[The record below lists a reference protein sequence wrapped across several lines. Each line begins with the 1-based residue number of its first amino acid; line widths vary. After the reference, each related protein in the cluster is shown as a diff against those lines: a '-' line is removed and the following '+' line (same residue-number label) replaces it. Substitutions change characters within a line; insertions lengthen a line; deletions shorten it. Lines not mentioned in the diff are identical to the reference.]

1 MKKFLSLVLA
11 LVMTMSLVTVSAGA
25 KDFTDDSEITYK
37 EAVDVISALGVVDG
51 YSGGDFRP
59 DDVLTRGAAAK
70 IICNLILGPTTASAL
85 NAGTAPFKDVP
96 VTNTFAGYITYCSQ
110 QGIISG
116 YADGTFRPT
125 GTLSGNAFMKMLLGA
140 LGYDSSI
147 EGYTGPNWTVSVI
160 KQAVGIGL
168 DDGND
173 EFVGS
178 KAVTRQEAALYAFN
192 MLQATMVEY
201 DQQNTIVVGDITINT
216 TSSRSDVEN
225 NGKSDKYINSDG
237 KMQFA
242 EKYFTDLRL
251 DDSGEDDFARP
262 SNVWTLKSD
271 EIGTYAKDADATY
284 TTKVEVGD
292 IYKDLGLNK
301 TVAKDDVSVYVDG
314 VSSKDHPNM
323 KDQLPVAIK
332 KGDDDTKFGANGVLT
347 EVFYDEDDGTVTITE
362 VNTYVGQVSKNVA
375 ATSKKDA
382 YVVVSTLDV
391 VPSESGNLEFE
402 TNEEFEEDA
411 YVLYTYSEAA
421 EEVKSVAAA
430 EEVSGTV
437 TKVINKASDD
447 ENKGLTIADTA
458 YKTSR
463 TVSGELLG
471 DVSVKNDYTV
481 YLDAYGYVIYI
492 EEEELTA
499 QDYALVLATANK
511 SDFVGKKAELLFADG
526 TTKVV
531 TTEKDYSNDIADNTI
546 VTYKVDS
553 DNVYTLKEV
562 SSKQDKG
569 GYNKT
574 VKETDISNFVLK
586 NDKASI
592 NVNGTA
598 VTANSKTLFVVQDT
612 EDTDEYTAYTGI
624 KNAPSITAASG
635 KDRQVDVYY
644 FCKNGSMVTVM
655 FIMPESKVD
664 VEDDSS
670 KMLFLAGESVSDLI
684 HDADDDY
691 FEYNAVVNGEI
702 TTVKVA
708 EELGDGL
715 NGLYKSFSTN
725 KYGVITKVTRYDS
738 FDNTTDSKQAVNGG
752 TGVDKRSGDYT
763 VILDTADDNWT
774 VSVDDDAAFYT
785 VDKKGNISTGSYRS
799 VVKDNNDK
807 VYAVISDYLVQSLFI
822 ETVEDDEKDS
832 GKVEIPSNVVVD
844 ISDLNSMTVT
854 YRTGTDKP
862 NAMDAVEYL
871 KTALADK
878 GYEVGTIKK
887 NNSGTYE
894 FTLNDVEG
902 AAEFNS
908 STGIIEGYAVSI
920 NGSAKL
926 LAASTTIK
934 DLALKGKYVEI
945 TDKDGTVDHKV
956 TTDNSTTIK
965 DGYKYED
972 GFYKVNETVN
982 LSGDDS
988 LTDNS
993 SISVKASKLG
1003 DNALY
1008 IKSGEDVEI
1017 EITLAAKNDADFNLT
1032 AGIIVTTVTSNNGGA
1047 LTRDVANVSLWDAGD
1062 IAPKS
1067 SGTADSQTLTV
1078 KISDSTPITNDIT
1091 LTVTL
1096 ADANA

>member
-878 GYEVGTIKK
+878 GYEVGTIK

-902 AAEFNS
+902 AAKFNS
-908 STGIIEGYAVSI
+908 SSGIIEGYAVSI

-1047 LTRDVANVSLWDAGD
+1047 LTGDVANVSLWDAGD

>member
-1 MKKFLSLVLA
+1 MKKFLPLVLA

-878 GYEVGTIKK
+878 GYEVGTIK

-902 AAEFNS
+902 AAKFNS

-1047 LTRDVANVSLWDAGD
+1047 LTGDVANVSLWDAGD

>member
-25 KDFTDDSEITYK
+25 KDFTDDSSITYK

-51 YSGGDFRP
+51 YPGGDFRP

-85 NAGTAPFKDVP
+85 SAGTAPFKDVP

-147 EGYTGPNWTVSVI
+147 EGYTGANWTVSVI

-271 EIGTYAKDADATY
+271 EIGTYAKEADATY
-284 TTKVEVGD
+284 TASVEVGD

-301 TVAKDDVSVYVDG
+301 TVDKDDVSVYVDG
-314 VSSKDHPNM
+314 VVNTKVAS
-323 KDQLPVAIK
+323 PVAIK
-332 KGDDDTKFGANGVLT
+332 KGDDDNKFGANGVLT
-347 EVFYDEDDGTVTITE
+347 EVFYDDDDGTVTITE

-382 YVVVSTLDV
+382 YVVVATLDAA
-391 VPSESGNLEFE
+391 PSETGNLEFE

-411 YVLYTYSEAA
+411 YVLFTYSEAA
-421 EEVKSVAAA
+421 EEVKSVATA

-437 TKVINKASDD
+437 TKVVNKASDD
-447 ENKGLTIADTA
+447 ENKGLTIADTE
-458 YKTSR
+458 YKTSKM
-463 TVSGELLG
+463 VSGELLG

-562 SSKQDKG
+562 SSKQDTNPVT
-569 GYNKT
+569 YNKT
-574 VKETDISNFVLK
+574 VSKPDISTFALK

-592 NVNGTA
+592 NVGGTP
-598 VTANSKTLFVVQDT
+598 VTANSKTLFVVRDT

-691 FEYNAVVNGEI
+691 FEYNAVVNNEI

-708 EELGDGL
+708 EELGDDL

-725 KYGVITKVTRYDS
+725 KYGVITKVTRYDA

-763 VILDTADDNWT
+763 VILDTTGDKWT
-774 VSVDDDAAFYT
+774 VSVDDNATYYT

-799 VVKDNNDK
+799 VVKDGNDK

-822 ETVEDDEKDS
+822 ETVEDDDKDN

-844 ISDLNSMTVT
+844 ISDLNNMTVT

-878 GYEVGTIKK
+878 GYKVGTIK

-902 AAEFNS
+902 AATFAS
-908 STGIIEGYAVSI
+908 SAGIIEGYAVSI

-926 LAASTTIK
+926 LDKNTQIQNLGLESG
-934 DLALKGKYVEI
+934 LYVAI
-945 TDKDGTVDHKV
+945 TDDEGDVSYEKIAS
-956 TTDNSTTIK
+956 NSNAIK
-965 DGYKYED
+965 DGYQYED
-972 GFYKVNETVN
+972 GFYKVIKTVTKDGTLN
-982 LSGDDS
+982 
-988 LTDNS
+988 DNS
-993 SISVKASKLG
+993 SITVAISDL
-1003 DNALY
+1003 DTNDLY
-1008 IKSGEDVEI
+1008 IKSGEEVEI
-1017 EITLAAKNDADFNLT
+1017 EVTLIAQADTDFVLT
-1032 AGIIVTTVTSNNGGA
+1032 KGINVATVVSDNGGA
-1047 LTRDVANVSLWDAGD
+1047 LTGDVKNVSLWDAGD

-1067 SGTADSQTLTV
+1067 SGTADSQTLTI
-1078 KISDSTPITNDIT
+1078 KISDSTAITDDIT

-1096 ADANA
+1096 ADAEA

>member
-147 EGYTGPNWTVSVI
+147 EGYTGANWTVSVI

>member
-85 NAGTAPFKDVP
+85 SAGTAPFKDVP

-147 EGYTGPNWTVSVI
+147 EGYTGANWTVSVI

-592 NVNGTA
+592 NVDGTP

-878 GYEVGTIKK
+878 GYEVGTIK
-887 NNSGTYE
+887 NTNGTYE

-902 AAEFNS
+902 AAKFVS

-1032 AGIIVTTVTSNNGGA
+1032 AGIIVTTVTSGQGGK
-1047 LTRDVANVSLWDAGD
+1047 LTGDVANVSLWDAGD

-1078 KISDSTPITNDIT
+1078 KISDSTAITDDIT

-1096 ADANA
+1096 ANATA

>member
-1 MKKFLSLVLA
+1 MASPDFFTCLASVFHPPYGVYGVLICIGLLAILLLMVMRMGYSDTGEYDTDRNFIYSAKGTYGTSGWMSRKEMAGVLDLVPDLRKHKGVVLGMLDNKAVCIPENPHINGNLAVYGSSGSMKTRSFCMNRILQAAVRGESLIISDPKSELYEKSSEYLRDQGYCVKVFNLVNPENSDSWNCLSEVEGQELMAQL
-11 LVMTMSLVTVSAGA
+11 
-25 KDFTDDSEITYK
+25 F
-37 EAVDVISALGVVDG
+37 VDVI
-51 YSGGDFRP
+51 
-59 DDVLTRGAAAK
+59 
-70 IICNLILGPTTASAL
+70 
-85 NAGTAPFKDVP
+85 
-96 VTNTFAGYITYCSQ
+96 
-110 QGIISG
+110 
-116 YADGTFRPT
+116 
-125 GTLSGNAFMKMLLGA
+125 
-140 LGYDSSI
+140 
-147 EGYTGPNWTVSVI
+147 I
-160 KQAVGIGL
+160 K
-168 DDGND
+168 
-173 EFVGS
+173 
-178 KAVTRQEAALYAFN
+178 
-192 MLQATMVEY
+192 
-201 DQQNTIVVGDITINT
+201 NT
-216 TSSRSDVEN
+216 TN

-878 GYEVGTIKK
+878 GYEVGTIK

-902 AAEFNS
+902 AAKFNS

-1047 LTRDVANVSLWDAGD
+1047 LTGDVANVSLWDAGD

>member
-51 YSGGDFRP
+51 YSDGDFRP

-85 NAGTAPFKDVP
+85 SAGTAPFKDVP

-147 EGYTGPNWTVSVI
+147 EGYTGANWQVSVI
-160 KQAVGIGL
+160 KQASGIGL

-178 KAVTRQEAALYAFN
+178 QAVTRQEAALYAFN

-878 GYEVGTIKK
+878 GYEVGTIK

-902 AAEFNS
+902 AAKFNS

-1047 LTRDVANVSLWDAGD
+1047 LTGDVANVSLWDAGD

>member
-85 NAGTAPFKDVP
+85 SAGTAPFKDVP

-147 EGYTGPNWTVSVI
+147 EGYTGANWTVSVI

-574 VKETDISNFVLK
+574 VKETDIFNFVLK

-592 NVNGTA
+592 NVDGTA

-878 GYEVGTIKK
+878 GYEVGTIK

-902 AAEFNS
+902 AAKFNS

-1017 EITLAAKNDADFNLT
+1017 EITLAAKNGADFNLT

-1047 LTRDVANVSLWDAGD
+1047 LTGDVANVSLWDAGD

>member
-70 IICNLILGPTTASAL
+70 IICNLILGPTTAEAL
-85 NAGTAPFKDVP
+85 SAGTAPFKDVP

-147 EGYTGPNWTVSVI
+147 EGYTGANWTVNVI

-173 EFVGS
+173 NFVGS
-178 KAVTRQEAALYAFN
+178 QAVTREEAALYAFN

-292 IYKDLGLNK
+292 IYKDLGLGSK
-301 TVAKDDVSVYVDG
+301 IEKKDVSVYVDG
-314 VSSKDHPNM
+314 VVDPENKIV
-323 KDQLPVAIK
+323 PVAITK
-332 KGDDDTKFGANGVLT
+332 DNDDDSYGANGVLT
-347 EVFYDEDDGTVTITE
+347 EVFYDDDADTVTITE

-592 NVNGTA
+592 NVAGTA

-763 VILDTADDNWT
+763 VILDTAATTPWT

-878 GYEVGTIKK
+878 GYEVGTIK
-887 NNSGTYE
+887 NTNGTYE

-902 AAEFNS
+902 AAKFVS

-926 LAASTTIK
+926 LNKTTQIQN
-934 DLALKGKYVEI
+934 LGLKSGLYVAI
-945 TDKDGTVDHKV
+945 TDDEGNV
-956 TTDNSTTIK
+956 TYEKFASNSNAIK
-965 DGYKYED
+965 DGYQYED
-972 GFYKVNETVN
+972 GFYKVIKTVAKTGTLN
-982 LSGDDS
+982 DDS
-988 LTDNS
+988 
-993 SISVKASKLG
+993 SITVAISDLDAN
-1003 DNALY
+1003 DLY

-1047 LTRDVANVSLWDAGD
+1047 LTGDVANVSLWDAGD

>member
-51 YSGGDFRP
+51 YSDGDFRP

-85 NAGTAPFKDVP
+85 SAGTAPFKDVP

-147 EGYTGPNWTVSVI
+147 EGYTGANWTVSVI

-592 NVNGTA
+592 NVDSTA

-878 GYEVGTIKK
+878 GYEVGTIK

-902 AAEFNS
+902 AAKFNS

-956 TTDNSTTIK
+956 TTDNGTTIK

-972 GFYKVNETVN
+972 GFYKVNETVT

-1017 EITLAAKNDADFNLT
+1017 EITLAAKNNADFNLT

-1047 LTRDVANVSLWDAGD
+1047 LTGDVANVSLWDAGD

>member
-51 YSGGDFRP
+51 YSDGDFRP

-85 NAGTAPFKDVP
+85 AASTAPFKDVP

-147 EGYTGPNWTVSVI
+147 EGYTGANWTVSVI

-592 NVNGTA
+592 NVDGTA

-878 GYEVGTIKK
+878 GYEVGTIK

-902 AAEFNS
+902 AAKFNS

-956 TTDNSTTIK
+956 TTDNGTTIK

-1047 LTRDVANVSLWDAGD
+1047 LTGDVANVSLWDAGD

-1096 ADANA
+1096 AGANA

>member
-262 SNVWTLKSD
+262 SNVWTLKSN

-878 GYEVGTIKK
+878 GYEVGTIK

-902 AAEFNS
+902 AAKFNS

-1047 LTRDVANVSLWDAGD
+1047 LTGDVANVSLWDAGD

>member
-592 NVNGTA
+592 NVDGTA

-878 GYEVGTIKK
+878 GYEVGTIK

-902 AAEFNS
+902 AAKFNS

-956 TTDNSTTIK
+956 TTDNGTTIK

-1047 LTRDVANVSLWDAGD
+1047 LTGDVANVSLWDAGD

>member
-85 NAGTAPFKDVP
+85 SAGTAPFKDVP

-878 GYEVGTIKK
+878 GYEVGTIK

-902 AAEFNS
+902 AAKFNS

-982 LSGDDS
+982 LSGDES

-1047 LTRDVANVSLWDAGD
+1047 LTGDVANVSLWDAGD

>member
-878 GYEVGTIKK
+878 GYEVGTIK

-902 AAEFNS
+902 AAKFNS

-956 TTDNSTTIK
+956 TTDNSTTIN

-988 LTDNS
+988 LTDIS

-1047 LTRDVANVSLWDAGD
+1047 LTGDVANVSLWDAGD

>member
-592 NVNGTA
+592 NVDGTA

-878 GYEVGTIKK
+878 GYEVGTIK

-902 AAEFNS
+902 AAKFNS

-982 LSGDDS
+982 LRGDDS

-1047 LTRDVANVSLWDAGD
+1047 LTVDVANFSLWDAGD
-1062 IAPKS
+1062 IAPKF

-1096 ADANA
+1096 ANANA

>member
-85 NAGTAPFKDVP
+85 SAGTAPFKDVP

-147 EGYTGPNWTVSVI
+147 EGYTGANWTVSVI

-592 NVNGTA
+592 NVDGTA

-878 GYEVGTIKK
+878 GYEVGTIK

-902 AAEFNS
+902 AAKFNS

-956 TTDNSTTIK
+956 TTDNDTTIK

-972 GFYKVNETVN
+972 GFYQVKETVN

-1047 LTRDVANVSLWDAGD
+1047 LTGDVANVSLWDAGD

>member
-51 YSGGDFRP
+51 YSDGDFRP

-85 NAGTAPFKDVP
+85 SAGTAPFKDVP

-147 EGYTGPNWTVSVI
+147 EGYTGANWTVSVI

-592 NVNGTA
+592 NVDGTA

-878 GYEVGTIKK
+878 GYEVGTIK

-902 AAEFNS
+902 AAKFNS

-956 TTDNSTTIK
+956 TTDNGTTIK

-1047 LTRDVANVSLWDAGD
+1047 LTGDVANVSLWDAGD

>member
-85 NAGTAPFKDVP
+85 SAGTAPFKDVP

-147 EGYTGPNWTVSVI
+147 EGYTGANWTVSVI

-592 NVNGTA
+592 NVDGTA

-878 GYEVGTIKK
+878 GYEVGTIK

-902 AAEFNS
+902 AAKFNS

-956 TTDNSTTIK
+956 TTDNGTTIK

-1047 LTRDVANVSLWDAGD
+1047 LTVDVANVSLWDAGD

>member
-85 NAGTAPFKDVP
+85 SAGTAPFKDVP

-147 EGYTGPNWTVSVI
+147 EGYTGANWTVSVI

-592 NVNGTA
+592 NVEGTA

-878 GYEVGTIKK
+878 GYEVGTIK

-902 AAEFNS
+902 AAKFNS

-956 TTDNSTTIK
+956 TTDNGTTIK

-1047 LTRDVANVSLWDAGD
+1047 LTGDVANVSLWDAGD

>member
-85 NAGTAPFKDVP
+85 SAGTAPFKDVP

-147 EGYTGPNWTVSVI
+147 EGYTGANWTVSVI

-332 KGDDDTKFGANGVLT
+332 KGDDDTEFGANGVLT

-592 NVNGTA
+592 NVDGTA

-878 GYEVGTIKK
+878 GYEVGTIK

-902 AAEFNS
+902 AAKFNS

-956 TTDNSTTIK
+956 TTDNGTTIK

-1047 LTRDVANVSLWDAGD
+1047 LTDDVANVSLWDAGD

>member
-51 YSGGDFRP
+51 YSDGDFRP

-85 NAGTAPFKDVP
+85 AASTAPFKDVP

-147 EGYTGPNWTVSVI
+147 EGYTGANWTVSVI

-592 NVNGTA
+592 NVDGTA

-878 GYEVGTIKK
+878 GYEVGTIK
-887 NNSGTYE
+887 NNSCTYE

-902 AAEFNS
+902 AAKFNS

-956 TTDNSTTIK
+956 TTDNGTTIK

-1047 LTRDVANVSLWDAGD
+1047 LTGDVANVSLWDAGD

>member
-85 NAGTAPFKDVP
+85 AASTAPFKDVP

-147 EGYTGPNWTVSVI
+147 EGYTGANWTVSVI

-592 NVNGTA
+592 NVDGTA

-878 GYEVGTIKK
+878 GYEVGTIK

-902 AAEFNS
+902 AAKFNS

-956 TTDNSTTIK
+956 TTDNGTTIK

-1047 LTRDVANVSLWDAGD
+1047 LTGDVANVSLWDAGD

>member
-147 EGYTGPNWTVSVI
+147 EGYTGANWQVSVI
-160 KQAVGIGL
+160 KQASGIGL

-178 KAVTRQEAALYAFN
+178 QAVTRQEAALYAFN

-878 GYEVGTIKK
+878 GYEVGTIK

-902 AAEFNS
+902 AAKFNS

-1047 LTRDVANVSLWDAGD
+1047 LTGDVANVSLWDAGD

>member
-70 IICNLILGPTTASAL
+70 IICTLILGPTTASAL
-85 NAGTAPFKDVP
+85 SAGTAPFKDVP

-147 EGYTGPNWTVSVI
+147 EGYTGANWTVSVI

-592 NVNGTA
+592 NVDGTA

-878 GYEVGTIKK
+878 GYEVGTIK

-902 AAEFNS
+902 AAKFNS

-956 TTDNSTTIK
+956 TTDNGTTIK

-1047 LTRDVANVSLWDAGD
+1047 LTGDVANVSLWDAGD

>member
-592 NVNGTA
+592 NVAGTA

-878 GYEVGTIKK
+878 GYEVGTIK

-902 AAEFNS
+902 AAKFNS

-1047 LTRDVANVSLWDAGD
+1047 LTGDVANVSLWDAGD